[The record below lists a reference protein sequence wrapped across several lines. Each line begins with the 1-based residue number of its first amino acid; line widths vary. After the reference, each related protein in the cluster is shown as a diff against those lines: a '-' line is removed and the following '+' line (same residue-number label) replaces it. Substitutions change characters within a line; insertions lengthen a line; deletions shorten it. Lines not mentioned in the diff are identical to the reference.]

1 MNPSEPLSET
11 TVRELRRD
19 QVPDLE
25 PGQGLIWFELQRP
38 DRAIF
43 GHDGG
48 DTGVA
53 TVCFFD
59 PEDDVGVVA
68 LANGGWRPSR
78 GDYPLYEIM
87 DRLFAAAPRL
97 G

>member
-1 MNPSEPLSET
+1 M
-11 TVRELRRD
+11 
-19 QVPDLE
+19 PDLE
-25 PGQGLIWFELQRP
+25 PGQGLIWFRLPRDGRP
-38 DRAIF
+38 LF

-59 PEDDVGVVA
+59 PREDVGVVA

-78 GDYPLYEIM
+78 GDYPLYVIM
-87 DRLFAAAPRL
+87 DRLFDAAQRL